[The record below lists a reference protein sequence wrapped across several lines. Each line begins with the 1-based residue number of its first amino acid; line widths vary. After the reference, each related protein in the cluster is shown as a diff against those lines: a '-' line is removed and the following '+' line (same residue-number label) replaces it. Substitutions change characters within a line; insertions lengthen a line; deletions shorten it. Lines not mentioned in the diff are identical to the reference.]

1 MYIEKI
7 HEIAK
12 ELRSRVEDGPCA
24 EALDDIIYESGRG
37 SLNFLPSTF
46 QTVVNCDHKSHSVDR
61 MFDKLIMLILIV
73 TQRSESK
80 KRKG

>member
-12 ELRSRVEDGPCA
+12 ELRSRVDGPCA

-46 QTVVNCDHKSHSVDR
+46 QTLVNCDHKSHSVDR